1 MTAITRRVHS
11 TAGGRIEGGFRMT
24 DSTLTAP
31 PLAAAAAPA
40 GPANVEE
47 LVRYVPGFLRGARWF
62 WWIAGLS
69 AVNVACDLGHAG
81 INFVLGLAFTQ
92 LAHVAFAS
100 NIAIAL
106 AIDALFIGGFYLVG
120 QQAQKGRTWAFVL
133 GGLLYLCDGLLY
145 LEFEIWM
152 SVAFH
157 AFALFQIGK
166 AFMSLQA
173 AKKATGL
180 R

>member
-1 MTAITRRVHS
+1 
-11 TAGGRIEGGFRMT
+11 MT
-24 DSTLTAP
+24 DSTLTAA
-31 PLAAAAAPA
+31 PLAAATTPA

-47 LVRYVPGFLRGARWF
+47 LARLVPGFQSGARWF

-92 LAHVAFAS
+92 VAQAFAS
-100 NIAIAL
+100 NIALAL
-106 AIDALFIGGFYLVG
+106 VIDALFIGGFYLVG
-120 QQAQKGRTWAFVL
+120 LQAQKGRTWAFVL

-145 LEFEIWM
+145 LKFEIWM

-173 AKKATGL
+173 ARKITGL

>member
-1 MTAITRRVHS
+1 
-11 TAGGRIEGGFRMT
+11 MT

-106 AIDALFIGGFYLVG
+106 VIDALFIGGFYLVE
-120 QQAQKGRTWAFVL
+120 ADDLDRATEIAARIPAARI
-133 GGLLYLCDGLLY
+133 GGSV
-145 LEFEIWM
+145 EIRPV
-152 SVAFH
+152 VA
-157 AFALFQIGK
+157 
-166 AFMSLQA
+166 QA
-173 AKKATGL
+173 A